1 MAQEQI
7 LNYRKTGIFKAIER
21 GDLVKVELLLDGIP
35 VDQVQ
40 QLLTSRYET
49 TLLLRRPSNA
59 REYYV
64 KLPTP
69 LIMATAEWYTE
80 ILEYLASYKFGLD
93 QCADVEDMSNSPTV
107 YADVPALCLAAM
119 TGKLKMVQSLVSH
132 GATVNQQTSI
142 GDTAL
147 FESCFEGHLSIAQY
161 LIQSGASIELANKK
175 KITPLMIASYAN
187 NFSIVKMLVNLGAN
201 VNKRDEKGRNAGFYC
216 VPAGNLSTFQFLVE
230 NGASVQPDASGM
242 TVLMEAA
249 HHGHFEMVKY
259 FVENSE
265 KLGLDVNAFDAKGR
279 NTLFYCAEGGRDD
292 IFQFLVTRA
301 TTIRPADDGSTILMV
316 SALKGHHQMVQY
328 LLDNTENL
336 GIDINRKDNKGRNC
350 LFYCVSGGNIDIFDN
365 ILRHDALVVASDDG
379 VTLLIQA
386 AGKSEVAFGQHL
398 LDRAEN
404 IGLDVHAKDKDGWN
418 ALFYCIASGNM
429 ELFTQIMHKGVKP
442 SIALDGR
449 NLVMQAVVKGDMEII
464 RHVLVCAPKFDIDL
478 NEVDDEGRNALFY
491 CIPGEEFEVLN
502 FLLENGLSPILA
514 NDNTTLLMH
523 AAEKGKT
530 NFCSY
535 LLAHAQELEL
545 HVDQMDSEGRNACFY
560 AAKGGYVSTLD
571 MLLSRGAT
579 VNSSVQG
586 RSLLIEAASRG
597 HVKVIDYLLEHHR
610 EIFLDINQKDADG
623 KTAALHCLEGGYLE
637 AFKLLHQKG
646 CTVSADKNGVTA
658 LMIAASQ
665 DEDSSLR
672 FILNNIAEL
681 KIDIDAVDSNGE
693 NALNYAKKAKNTKAI
708 VGLLTAGISL
718 LVSSG
723 GYNILLDCM
732 KLKDYDV
739 MNCLLASGIDLTEP
753 VNSRDSFGLNSLH
766 YCLDMENL
774 KLLETLGK
782 YYDPYADADNEGV
795 TLLMKACRQ
804 TNLDII
810 KYIVE
815 DLYVDVHCKDNTGR
829 NALMHSVEA
838 SQITNMKYLLAFG
851 AIFENDN
858 SGRTPIMAAVQ
869 ADDTAVLTH
878 LLKYNFRKRD
888 AIVDKDKNGKNAV
901 HYCAKS
907 KSEETFKLLIK
918 YKCHLDAE
926 DHSGETALMGASRN
940 ANLVIV
946 RLLIQNGAFPN
957 AKNKRN
963 RNSLHYCFENEAPTL
978 PVVKLLVESGCDPN
992 QRDETGST
1000 PLMLAVKHDNLRPIK
1015 YLLENGADPTMQNN
1029 EGRDVMA
1036 LCPPERHVIKVLLG
1050 KYTAMDKRHQ
1060 AILDRHLDT
1069 MKSEVKANLLLPYL
1083 IDQGIVSAQA
1093 LTELEREEVETTK
1106 MDRLVSMLTKK
1117 GPRAFDVL
1125 CSALK
1130 NNYETLAYELMTE
1143 SQGGDEFYV

>member
-1 MAQEQI
+1 MAQM
-7 LNYRKTGIFKAIER
+7 LNHRKSGIFKAIER

-35 VDQVQ
+35 KDQIEE
-40 QLLTSRYET
+40 LLTSRNDT
-49 TLLLRRPSNA
+49 TLMLRRPSNA
-59 REYYV
+59 RGYYV

-93 QCADVEDMSNSPTV
+93 HCSDVEDMSNSPSE

-119 TGKLKMVQSLVSH
+119 TGKLKMIQSLVEH

-147 FESCFEGHLSIAQY
+147 FEACFEGHLSIAQY
-161 LIQSGASIELANKK
+161 LIQHGASIELANKK

-230 NGASVQPDASGM
+230 NGATVQPDVNGM

-249 HHGHFEMVKY
+249 HHGHFEMIKY
-259 FVENSE
+259 FVEKAD
-265 KLGLDVNAFDAKGR
+265 KLGLDINSFDEKGR
-279 NTLFYCAEGGRDD
+279 NTLFYCAEGGNDD
-292 IFQFLVTRA
+292 IFQFLVTKA
-301 TTIRPADDGSTILMV
+301 TTIHQADDGSNILMV

-328 LLDNTENL
+328 LLDNADNI
-336 GIDINRKDNKGRNC
+336 GIDINRKDKKGRNC
-350 LFYCVSGGNIDIFDN
+350 LFYCVSGGNLDIFDN
-365 ILRHDALVVASDDG
+365 MLRYGARVEASDDG

-386 AGKSEVAFGQHL
+386 AGKAEIAFGQHL
-398 LDRAEN
+398 IERAEN
-404 IGLDVHAKDKDGWN
+404 IGLDIHATDKDGWN

-429 ELFTQIMHKGVKP
+429 ELFTQIIHKGVTA

-449 NLVMQAVVKGDMEII
+449 NLLMQAVVKGDMEII
-464 RHVLVCAPKFDIDL
+464 RHVLVSAPKFDLDIND
-478 NEVDDEGRNALFY
+478 VDDEGRNALYY

-502 FLLENGLSPILA
+502 HLLENEVKACVA
-514 NDNTTLLMH
+514 NDNTNLLMH

-535 LLAHAQELEL
+535 VLAHAQELQL
-545 HVDQMDSEGRNACFY
+545 QVDQVDSEGRNACFY

-571 MLLSRGAT
+571 MLLSRGVTAE
-579 VNSSVQG
+579 SSTKG
-586 RSLLIEAASRG
+586 RSLLTEAAARG
-597 HVKVIDYLLEHHR
+597 HLKVIDYLLEHHR
-610 EIFLDINQKDADG
+610 ELFLDINQKDADG
-623 KTAALHCLEGGYLE
+623 KTAAFHCLEGGNLE

-646 CTVSADKNGVTA
+646 CSVSADMNGVTV

-665 DEDSSLR
+665 DDDSSLR
-672 FILNNIAEL
+672 FILSNLEDLNV
-681 KIDIDAVDSNGE
+681 DIDATDSNGD
-693 NALNYAKKAKNTKAI
+693 NALNYAKKAKRTKSLIA
-708 VGLLTAGISL
+708 LLSAGISL

-739 MNCLLASGIDLTEP
+739 MNCLLASGIDMTEP

-766 YCLDMENL
+766 YCLEMENP

-795 TLLMKACRQ
+795 TLLMKSCRQ
-804 TNLDII
+804 TNLDMI

-815 DLYVDVHCKDNTGR
+815 DLYVDVHCKDNIGR
-829 NALMHSVEA
+829 NALMHSIEA
-838 SQITNMKYLLAFG
+838 SQLTNMKYLLAFG

-858 SGRTPIMAAVQ
+858 SGRSPIMAAVQ
-869 ADDTAVLTH
+869 TDEPTLLAH

-888 AIVDKDKNGKNAV
+888 AIVDRDKNGKNAV
-901 HYCAKS
+901 HYCANS
-907 KSEETFKLLIK
+907 KCEDILKLLVK

-926 DHSGETALMGASRN
+926 DHSGETGLMVASRN
-940 ANLVIV
+940 ANLAVV
-946 RLLIQNGAFPN
+946 RGLIQNGAFPN

-963 RNSLHYCFENEAPTL
+963 RNSLHYCFENKTPTL
-978 PVVKLLVESGCDPN
+978 PVVKLLVDNGCDPN
-992 QRDETGST
+992 QRDEAGNT

-1015 YLLENGADPTMQNN
+1015 YLLENGADPTLQNN
-1029 EGRDVMA
+1029 DGCDA
-1036 LCPPERHVIKVLLG
+1036 ITLCPPERHLIKVLLG
-1050 KYTAMDKRHQ
+1050 KYTGKENFKFIYFPFQVWSKNIPFYKFLFFQMPFRAGVSLIWSAVD
-1060 AILDRHLDT
+1060 LL
-1069 MKSEVKANLLLPYL
+1069 NLFWHRIRSRIL
-1083 IDQGIVSAQA
+1083 IDYIF
-1093 LTELEREEVETTK
+1093 K
-1106 MDRLVSMLTKK
+1106 
-1117 GPRAFDVL
+1117 PR
-1125 CSALK
+1125 
-1130 NNYETLAYELMTE
+1130 
-1143 SQGGDEFYV
+1143 